1 MKGNRSCPHNEPEC
15 CRGPKLPTPWW
26 DCSTEPPIPANRLLP
41 GRPQPKNR
49 PSGQRPCQTRHLIGQ
64 KKQVNY
70 RLDPSLIEELQKASI
85 DYSFRQGQKFS
96 QNRIVE
102 LALREW
108 LDANGPWQH

>member
-1 MKGNRSCPHNEPEC
+1 MSTQRTRVLQRAEAPHPVVGLLDGAADPSQPPAPGPAPAKEPTQ
-15 CRGPKLPTPWW
+15 RPTPVP
-26 DCSTEPPIPANRLLP
+26 DPAPDRA
-41 GRPQPKNR
+41 
-49 PSGQRPCQTRHLIGQ
+49 